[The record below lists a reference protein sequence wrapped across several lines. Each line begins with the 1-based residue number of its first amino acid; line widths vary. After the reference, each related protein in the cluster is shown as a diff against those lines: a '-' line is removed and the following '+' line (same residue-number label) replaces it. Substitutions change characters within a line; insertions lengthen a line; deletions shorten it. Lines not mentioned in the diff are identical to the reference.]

1 MSAPLT
7 GLPNPHK
14 STSPIAFVAVPDVR
28 LLLWSYRVLRSLQ
41 SNLSSGQLI
50 HQPYYRPVSA
60 LDQGYTHPPFLL
72 GADHVF
78 EWRSPL
84 HGFPLCIVTI
94 SINPLYHF
102 PRPHLVV
109 ANSFT
114 YQCPHLHLLH
124 WDLTTEI
131 PLKLSKSLEQV
142 NQYLDGDLTELFVH
156 LNQFYFDY
164 FQPITPY
171 DRSPHSP
178 LLPSEPPTTPFIP
191 TIPTSD
197 NPNTIPLV
205 GQQ

>member
-14 STSPIAFVAVPDVR
+14 STSPIAFVAVPDIR

-60 LDQGYTHPPFLL
+60 IDQGYTHPPFLL

-78 EWRSPL
+78 EWRSTL
-84 HGFPLCIVTI
+84 HGSPLCIVTL

-102 PRPHLVV
+102 PCPHLVV
-109 ANSFT
+109 SNSFT
-114 YQCPHLHLLH
+114 YQCPHLHLLY
-124 WDLTTEI
+124 WDLTPEI
-131 PLKLSKSLEQV
+131 PVELSESLHQFDE
-142 NQYLDGDLTELFVH
+142 YLEGDLTELFLH
-156 LNQFYFDY
+156 LNQFYYNY
-164 FQPITPY
+164 FRPITPY
-171 DRSPHSP
+171 NHSPHLP
-178 LLPSEPPTTPFIP
+178 LIPSEPPTTPFIP
-191 TIPTSD
+191 TIPTTE

>member
-1 MSAPLT
+1 
-7 GLPNPHK
+7 
-14 STSPIAFVAVPDVR
+14 
-28 LLLWSYRVLRSLQ
+28 LQ

-50 HQPYYRPVSA
+50 HQPYYRPVST

-78 EWRSPL
+78 EWRSTL
-84 HGFPLCIVTI
+84 HGFPLCIITL

-102 PRPHLVV
+102 PRPHLIVT
-109 ANSFT
+109 NSFT

-124 WDLTTEI
+124 WDLTPEI
-131 PLKLSKSLEQV
+131 PQELSELLEQV
-142 NQYLDGDLTELFVH
+142 NGYLDGDLTKLFVH
-156 LNQFYFDY
+156 LNQYYFT
-164 FQPITPY
+164 PISPY
-171 DRSPHSP
+171 DRSTHLP

-191 TIPTSD
+191 TIPILD

>member
-7 GLPNPHK
+7 GLPNPHQ

-28 LLLWSYRVLRSLQ
+28 LLFWSYRVLRSLQ

-78 EWRSPL
+78 KWRSSL
-84 HGFPLCIVTI
+84 HGFPLCIITI

-102 PRPHLVV
+102 PLPHLVV

-114 YQCPHLHLLH
+114 YQCPPLHLLH
-124 WDLTTEI
+124 WELTLEI
-131 PLKLSKSLEQV
+131 PAELSESIHQV
-142 NQYLDGDLTELFVH
+142 NDYLEGDLTELFLH
-156 LNQFYFDY
+156 LNQFYYDY
-164 FQPITPY
+164 FLPISPY
-171 DRSPHSP
+171 DHSPQSP
-178 LLPSEPPTTPFIP
+178 LLPSELPTTPFIP
-191 TIPTSD
+191 TIPVTK